1 MSPLEIVILV
11 SMLGYA
17 VWRQTQRHE
26 VVGAS
31 RFKLAIIYGIVGLVV
46 GGFHLPHSGSAIALL
61 ATTIA
66 LSIIFGLMRGR
77 YTRVWAED
85 GRVYSQGTVLTVSL
99 FFVLIAAKFGLGTI
113 AYLEKLSNDGGFGEI
128 LLMIAVM
135 VAFQAEI
142 VWRRARQIG
151 ARQVGTP
158 AVMAA

>member
-31 RFKLAIIYGIVGLVV
+31 RFKLAIIYGVVGLVV
-46 GGFHLPHSGSAIALL
+46 GGFHLRHTGFAIALL
-61 ATTIA
+61 ASSLV
-66 LSIIFGLMRGR
+66 LSIIFGLLRGR

-99 FFVLIAAKFGLGTI
+99 FLVLIAAKFGLGTF
-113 AYLEKLSNDGGFGEI
+113 AYLEKFSDDGGFGEI

-151 ARQVGTP
+151 ARQAGTP
-158 AVMAA
+158 AVMDA